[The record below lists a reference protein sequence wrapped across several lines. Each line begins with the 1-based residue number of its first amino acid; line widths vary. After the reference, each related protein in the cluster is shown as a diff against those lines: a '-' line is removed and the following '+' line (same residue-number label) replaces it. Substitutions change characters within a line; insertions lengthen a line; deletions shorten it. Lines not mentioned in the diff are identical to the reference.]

1 MGMACIKI
9 ANFSIA
15 RLQIE
20 RSELDQILERR
31 IEQSLRAVLAIAF
44 LSVRL
49 SVRHIVSNE

>member
-1 MGMACIKI
+1 
-9 ANFSIA
+9 
-15 RLQIE
+15 LQIE

-49 SVRHIVSNE
+49 SVRHIVSNEWTGWCRLHSWV